1 MSIASVT
8 WCSDARTLGERS
20 VQTNCLLCIRRVDF
34 YGFHLRTRRPVLRPF
49 DQALQCLITAFD
61 HGLDAAVAA
70 VAHPAGQAQAARFC
84 AHAVTKP
91 YALHV
96 SGNFQMYCWQLN
108 NPACFERVQF
118 VFVNAGEFAQYAGCV
133 LAK

>member
-8 WCSDARTLGERS
+8 RCSEARTLGEGS

-34 YGFHLRTRRPVLRPF
+34 YGFHLRTGRSVLRPL
-49 DQALQCLITAFD
+49 DQALQCLIIAFG
-61 HGLDAAVAA
+61 HRLDAAVAA
-70 VAHPAGQAQAARFC
+70 VAYPTCQAQAARFF
-84 AHAVTKP
+84 AHAVAKP

-108 NPACFERVQF
+108 DPACFERVQF